1 MKIKRENTG
10 AMNRR
15 EFIKTGLA
23 SAVVLPVA
31 GALLHAGIA
40 SAEAEK
46 LISEMPE
53 VAPMVTAL
61 QYVNETTKPDQD
73 CEGCQLYTAGA
84 DGTGKCQLFAKG
96 LVKGSGWCASWVQKV
111 S

>member
-1 MKIKRENTG
+1 MKTKRENTG

-15 EFIKTGLA
+15 EFIKTGLTT
-23 SAVVLPVA
+23 AVVLPVA

-40 SAEAEK
+40 SAEEEK
-46 LISEMPE
+46 LISAMPE

-61 QYVNETTKPDQD
+61 QYVDVSTKPDQD

-96 LVKGSGWCASWVQKV
+96 LVTSGGWCASWVQKI